1 MSNFVVQDDLHE
13 FTASTGQS
21 LLSPTRPE
29 SSANAELLTLAQP
42 VPSYQPYTWNFLN
55 QALDVIDDKTHGKA
69 GWLQRFVSYIFFGGL
84 AALVNLGI
92 FYVMY
97 YRLLVPVSPLVLRNA
112 ISYVIAAEC
121 SIIANFIPN
130 DRFTFRS
137 LPGAERP
144 WMLRFL
150 RFHATAIVGT
160 MLTFLI
166 EMGLSSLAHT
176 EPIIAEAVATML
188 VLIYNFTFH
197 HIFTYRHVKQA

>member
-1 MSNFVVQDDLHE
+1 MSNFVVQDDLNE
-13 FTASTGQS
+13 FTTPTGQS
-21 LLSPTRPE
+21 LLSSTHPTT
-29 SSANAELLTLAQP
+29 AETLHSTSP
-42 VPSYQPYTWNFLN
+42 VRSYQPYTWNFLN
-55 QALDVIDDKTHGKA
+55 QALDLVDAKTHGKA

-92 FYVMY
+92 FYIMY
-97 YRLLVPVSPLVLRNA
+97 YHLLTPVNPPILRNA

-121 SIIANFIPN
+121 SIIANFVPN

-144 WMLRFL
+144 WLQRFL

-160 MLTFLI
+160 LLTFLI
-166 EMGLSSLAHT
+166 ELGLSSLAHT

-197 HIFTYRHVKQA
+197 HIFTYRHVKHAEA